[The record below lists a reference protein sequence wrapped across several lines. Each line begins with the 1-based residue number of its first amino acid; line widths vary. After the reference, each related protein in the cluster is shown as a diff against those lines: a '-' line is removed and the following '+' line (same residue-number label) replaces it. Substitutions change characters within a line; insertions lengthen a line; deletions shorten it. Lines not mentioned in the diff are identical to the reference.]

1 MEYYDEQ
8 ILEARWEEER
18 RKHTTLETGIYVE
31 DDLITFSQITL
42 PDTRIRLYL
51 PEQFVVMPD
60 QVREVKYPSLNAP
73 DFIITS
79 LDSTVN
85 FGFNILPVQL
95 EEGDTK
101 TMSSQFQNA
110 LRNVNPSIRI
120 SERVDNTAADK
131 GSEMSWFGFNG
142 YALDGQ
148 NYNRMYIIRMR
159 KTVLHG
165 IFNCPPRVRDQWE
178 GIVEQCFQSV
188 EELWDIL

>member
-1 MEYYDEQ
+1 M
-8 ILEARWEEER
+8 
-18 RKHTTLETGIYVE
+18 E

-42 PDTRIRLYL
+42 PDTKIRLYL

-85 FGFNILPVQL
+85 FCFNILPVQL

-131 GSEMSWFGFNG
+131 GSEMSWFG
-142 YALDGQ
+142 L
-148 NYNRMYIIRMR
+148 R
-159 KTVLHG
+159 T
-165 IFNCPPRVRDQWE
+165 E
-178 GIVEQCFQSV
+178 G
-188 EELWDIL
+188 